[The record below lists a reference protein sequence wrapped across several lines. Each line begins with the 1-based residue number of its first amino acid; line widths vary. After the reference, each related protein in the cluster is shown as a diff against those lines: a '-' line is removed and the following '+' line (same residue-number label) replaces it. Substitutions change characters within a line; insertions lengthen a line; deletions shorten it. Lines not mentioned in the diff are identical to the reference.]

1 MNPDSNKKRIFA
13 WIFLII
19 AILLEVSAVG
29 LLQGIPK
36 ILESRGIFGISFGST
51 MLTNALLAKINL
63 LVMICISYY
72 CMSLALREIALGVAY
87 SIWEIVGLIGILLI
101 SFIFFTPNLS
111 LKQYLGIILGFVG
124 VICVILGE
132 EH

>member
-1 MNPDSNKKRIFA
+1 MSKKRIFA

-29 LLQGIPK
+29 LLQGIPA
-36 ILESRGIFGISFGST
+36 ILESFGIYSISFGSFI
-51 MLTNALLAKINL
+51 LSNALIAKINL
-63 LVMICISYY
+63 LFMIAISYY

-111 LKQYLGIILGFVG
+111 LQQYIGIALGFLG

-132 EH
+132 KH

>member
-1 MNPDSNKKRIFA
+1 MNKRRIFA

-36 ILESRGIFGISFGST
+36 ILESRNIYFVTFLNYEI
-51 MLTNALLAKINL
+51 TNSNIAKINL
-63 LVMICISYY
+63 LIMIAVSYY

-87 SIWEIVGLIGILLI
+87 SIWEIVGLIGILFI
-101 SFIFFTPNLS
+101 SFVFFTPDLT
-111 LKQYLGIILGFVG
+111 LRQYFGIALGFIG